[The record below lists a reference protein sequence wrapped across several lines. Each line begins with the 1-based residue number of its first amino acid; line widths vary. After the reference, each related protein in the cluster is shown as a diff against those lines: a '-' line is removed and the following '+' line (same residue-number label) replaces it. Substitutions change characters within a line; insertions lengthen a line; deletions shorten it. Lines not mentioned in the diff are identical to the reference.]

1 MAHSY
6 GEALGWEQEMLND
19 QSTWDIAT
27 RCEEALGSEQ
37 ERIECQSTEDMA
49 HSCGK
54 ALQ

>member
-19 QSTWDIAT
+19 QSTWDIED
-27 RCEEALGSEQ
+27 RCREALGSEQ
-37 ERIECQSTEDMA
+37 ETIKCRSIQDMA
-49 HSCGK
+49 HSCGE